1 MSRFFDLCSICGLW
15 QKDLDTQK
23 SDACHGSF
31 SKRDLKNRSDFLT
44 TFWIYFEIHFRS
56 SDLKFLVSNII
67 LDPFSY
73 VSITKLTS
81 KVDNFNSWKLLT
93 VDEWRNEFG
102 VNSHLISYVWITV
115 WTRCE
120 RGVNHQI
127 HLFIHSST
135 VKRFQLYKV
144 STFDVNFV
152 ILKFEKGS
160 KMIFETRNFRS
171 EDLKWISK

>member
-1 MSRFFDLCSICGLW
+1 MIFFKQTRSMSRFFDLCSICGLW

-31 SKRDLKNRSDFLT
+31 SKRDLKNRSNFLT

-81 KVDNFNSWKLLT
+81 KVDNLNSWKLLT

-102 VNSHLISYVWITV
+102 VNSHLISTSLAMCEL
-115 WTRCE
+115 RCE
-120 RGVNHQI
+120 LGAKEVLITKFICSFI
-127 HLFIHSST
+127 HLRLKGFNYMKCPLLMLTS
-135 VKRFQLYKV
+135 LY
-144 STFDVNFV
+144 
-152 ILKFEKGS
+152 
-160 KMIFETRNFRS
+160 
-171 EDLKWISK
+171 